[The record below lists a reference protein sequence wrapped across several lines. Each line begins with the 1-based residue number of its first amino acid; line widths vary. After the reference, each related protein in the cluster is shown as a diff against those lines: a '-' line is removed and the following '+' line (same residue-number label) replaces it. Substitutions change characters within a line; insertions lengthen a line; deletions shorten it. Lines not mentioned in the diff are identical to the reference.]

1 MVDRRRRL
9 LRIGVNTFAYAGHG
23 EIRER
28 VMLER
33 FRDPETV
40 RRLNVETLEML
51 AFRGGGAAHPHRW
64 QRGGDDSLDLYDIEN
79 IRYLARQPWMMT
91 CTDGRTPSPRRKFPG
106 RSRISHCWC
115 WSYRFRRC
123 WVLATFAG

>member
-1 MVDRRRRL
+1 MVVDVDGL

-64 QRGGDDSLDLYDIEN
+64 QRGGDDPRPLRHREHPLPGAPALDDDLH
-79 IRYLARQPWMMT
+79 
-91 CTDGRTPSPRRKFPG
+91 RR
-106 RSRISHCWC
+106 SHP
-115 WSYRFRRC
+115 
-123 WVLATFAG
+123 LT